1 MSRVGFLYLVY
12 IIFVFQF
19 ETQNE
24 SLVAELKEAELK
36 REELQHTLVSFNEQL
51 VTLKTREH
59 GLLVSEIDR

>member
-1 MSRVGFLYLVY
+1 M
-12 IIFVFQF
+12 FQF